1 MTDTLT
7 LTIDDVEVTVPKG
20 STVMEACTA
29 AGKEIPHFCYHKRL
43 SVAGNCRMCLVE
55 VEGAPKPVASCHWPA
70 AEGMVVKTGSNL
82 TVEAR
87 KGTMEMLLVNH
98 PLDCPICDQGGECD
112 LQDQAVAY
120 GSDRTRFHEM
130 KRAVDD
136 KDIGAKIKT
145 VMTRCIHCM
154 RCVRF
159 ATEVAGVEEFGATG
173 RGVDTQ
179 VGTYVEA
186 ALQSELAGNMIDL
199 CPVGALTS
207 RPYAYTARP
216 WELESTPGI
225 DVMDAV
231 GSHIR
236 LDHRAGQVMR
246 VLPRES
252 EAVNEE
258 WISDTARF
266 AYDGLGADRLTTPLV
281 KSGGRLRPVGW
292 PQAFAKLVPVLRKTK
307 ADKIAGLAG
316 DLHCAEDLYAFRAF
330 MRETLKTDHFD
341 ARGDGALVDGTNPA
355 AYVLHVP
362 LARVAE
368 ADAVLLVGCNPRYEA
383 PLLNTRLRQAWQRGA
398 QVASIGPVADLCFPV
413 EDLGNSPHVLE
424 KLLDGKMRF
433 AKALKKAQRPLI
445 LVGSGV
451 VARDDGLEVLFHAGL
466 VAEYMKTVREGWAGF
481 GVVQRAAGR
490 VAALDLGVHP
500 TAGGWDTRAILSS
513 LTAGQVELMF
523 LYGDTDVPLERLSGA
538 RTTVYIGTHLTEQA
552 RQADIVLPAAAYTE
566 KSGLWTNLEGRVQE
580 GQAAV
585 LPPLQARED
594 WKVFRAL
601 SGEMGKALPFDTQQQ
616 LRQLIIENCP
626 AYARVGEIV
635 PPAWQPP
642 GQGGRMSDDPFV
654 HPVTKET
661 FYQTNEIMRA
671 SATMRACQAE
681 SDDVPTAQEALD
693 IHIQRKQGAAA

>member
-1 MTDTLT
+1 MTETLT
-7 LTIDDVEVTVPKG
+7 LTIDDIEVTVPKG
-20 STVMEACTA
+20 TTVMEACRV
-29 AGKEIPHFCYHKRL
+29 AGREIPHFCYHKRL
-43 SVAGNCRMCLVE
+43 SIAGNCRMCLVE

-70 AEGMVVKTGSNL
+70 TDGMVVKTESEL

-120 GSDRTRFHEM
+120 GSDRTRFHNV

-136 KDIGAKIKT
+136 REIGAKIKT

-186 ALQSELAGNMIDL
+186 ALQSELVGNMIDL

-207 RPYAYTARP
+207 RPYTYTARP
-216 WELESTPGI
+216 WELESTASI

-236 LDHRAGQVMR
+236 VDQRAGQVMR
-246 VLPRES
+246 ILPRES

-258 WISDTARF
+258 WLSDTGRF
-266 AYDGLGADRLTTPLV
+266 AYDGLSKDRLTTPLV
-281 KSGGRLRPVGW
+281 RSGKQLKATGW
-292 PQAFAKLVPVLRKTK
+292 AQVFSKLVPVLKKTK
-307 ADKIAGLAG
+307 GDKVAALTG

-330 MRETLKTDHFD
+330 MQDILKTDNVD

-368 ADAVLLVGCNPRYEA
+368 ADAILLVGCNPRYEA
-383 PLLNTRLRQAWQRGA
+383 PLLNTRLRQAWQKGA
-398 QVASIGPVADLCFPV
+398 QVAAIGPTLDLRFPV
-413 EDLGNSPHVLE
+413 EDLGNAPQVLE

-451 VARDDGLEVLFHAGL
+451 LSRDDGLEVLFHAGL
-466 VAEYMKTVREGWAGF
+466 VAEYMKTVRDGWSGF

-500 TAGGWDTRAILSS
+500 TAGGRDTRAIVKGL
-513 LTAGQVELMF
+513 ARGQVDLLF
-523 LYGDTDVPLERLSGA
+523 VYGDVEIPVENLQGA

-552 RQADIVLPAAAYTE
+552 KQADIVLPAAAYTE

-580 GQAAV
+580 SQPAV
-585 LPPLQARED
+585 FPPLQAKED
-594 WKVFRAL
+594 WKIFRAL
-601 SGEMGKALPFDTQQQ
+601 SGEMGKPLPFDTQGQ
-616 LRQLIIENCP
+616 LRALIVEHCP
-626 AYARVGEIV
+626 AYTKVGEIV

-642 GQGGRMSDDPFV
+642 GQGGRMKKSPFSY
-654 HPVTKET
+654 PVTKRN
-661 FYQTNEIMRA
+661 FYQTNEVMRA
-671 SATMRACQAE
+671 SPTMQACQME

-693 IHIQRKQGAAA
+693 VRIQNKRKVA